1 MIEEKVK
8 WGIMG
13 TAGIASWGTIPGMQ
27 KAENC
32 ELYAIAGRSLEKAE
46 AFRERF
52 GFRKAYQGY
61 EALLADPEVEAVY
74 IPLPNDIH
82 CEWVIKALRA
92 HKHVI
97 CEKPLAMNEGEVR
110 RMFAAARENG
120 VILMEAFAYLH
131 SPFMTRLK
139 EIIASGEI
147 GKVDYIDTAFL
158 TQDYTDDFRLHKEQG
173 GGGIYDI
180 GCYCTSMI
188 LSLIDSPVKYIKADA
203 ELDSTGVDHM
213 ASVMIGFEDGARASF
228 NAGMILGADTCDRYD
243 RLFIHGSKGYIRSDA
258 EYNGE
263 GLLSL
268 DITVKDEAGERV
280 TRTETVSVASNYAL
294 EFGQMGE
301 CIRKGEKPHITEE
314 FSIRNMRLLDSI
326 LDAVRY
332 NDSKREFILP
342 NGVVIPAVGFGSY
355 LSTEK
360 GGAQTIADALDAGYR
375 YIDTAQFYRN
385 EEEIGE
391 AVAGSGIPRD
401 EIFLCS
407 KVWPADL
414 GSEKTKRAFEESCRR
429 LGTDYLD
436 MYLIH
441 WPKNDADDADWLE
454 KVRESWKVMEE
465 LYEQGRIRA
474 IGLSNFLPHH
484 IRPLLET
491 ARIRPMVDQLELHV
505 GYMQEYTLAYLRE
518 EGILPQAWSPLG
530 RAKLLSDAAVTETAA
545 KYGCTNAA
553 LLLRY
558 LNQRGIPVIPK
569 SSSKERM
576 KENLDVFGFT
586 ISADDMSYLSCL
598 PERGWSGEHP
608 DEA

>member
-1 MIEEKVK
+1 MNEASIK

-13 TAGIASWGTIPGMQ
+13 TAGIASWGTIPGML
-27 KAENC
+27 KAKNC
-32 ELYAIAGRSLEKAE
+32 ELYAIAGRNLEKAL
-46 AFRERF
+46 AFKERF
-52 GFRKAYQGY
+52 GFKKAYQGY
-61 EALLADPEVEAVY
+61 DALLADSEIEAVY

-82 CEWVIKALRA
+82 CEWVIKALKA

-97 CEKPLAMNEGEVR
+97 CEKPLAMNEGELR

-131 SPFMTRLK
+131 SPFITRLK
-139 EIIASGEI
+139 EIISSGEI

-158 TQDYTDDFRLHKEQG
+158 TQDYTEDFRLHKEQG

-188 LSLIDSPVKYIKADA
+188 LSLTDSPVKYIRADA
-203 ELDSTGVDHM
+203 ELDSSGVDHM
-213 ASVMIGFEDGARASF
+213 ASVMIGFDDGTRASF
-228 NAGMILGADTCDRYD
+228 NAGMILGLDTCDRYD

-263 GLLSL
+263 GLLSI
-268 DITVKDEAGERV
+268 DITVKDENGERIK
-280 TRTETVSVASNYAL
+280 RTETLSVDSNYAL
-294 EFGQMGE
+294 EFEQMGE
-301 CIRKGEKPHITEE
+301 CIRGREEPHITEE
-314 FSIRNMRLLDSI
+314 FSVRNMRLLDSI
-326 LDAVRY
+326 LDAVGY
-332 NDSKREFILP
+332 NDSKKEFILP
-342 NGVVIPAVGFGSY
+342 NGVAIPAVGFGSY

-360 GGAQTIADALDAGYR
+360 GGAQTIADVLDAGYR
-375 YIDTAQFYRN
+375 YIDTAQFYGN
-385 EEEIGE
+385 EEEIGSAIE
-391 AVAGSGIPRD
+391 RSGIPRED
-401 EIFLCS
+401 IFLCS
-407 KVWPADL
+407 KVWPDDMGKERTL
-414 GSEKTKRAFEESCRR
+414 RAFEDSCRR
-429 LGTDYLD
+429 LKTGYLD

-441 WPKNDADDADWLE
+441 WPKSDANDTDWLE
-454 KVRESWKVMEE
+454 KVRGSWEAMEE
-465 LYEQGRIRA
+465 LYGQGRIRA

-505 GYMQEYTLAYLRE
+505 GYMQEYALSYLRQ

-530 RAKLLSDAAVTETAA
+530 RARLLSDAAVTETAA

-576 KENLDVFGFT
+576 KENLDIFGFT
-586 ISADDMSYLSCL
+586 ISSDDMSYLSCL
-598 PERGWSGEHP
+598 SGRGWSGEHP